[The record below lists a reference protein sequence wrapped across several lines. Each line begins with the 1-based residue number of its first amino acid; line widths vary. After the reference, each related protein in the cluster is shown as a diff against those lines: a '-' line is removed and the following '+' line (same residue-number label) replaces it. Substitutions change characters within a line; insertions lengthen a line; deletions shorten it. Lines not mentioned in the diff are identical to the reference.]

1 MSRTTMPEDCPICMA
16 PAEQPLSAAC
26 GHTFCKSCIE
36 QWGHHATSCPM
47 CRRSMVDDK
56 TKITAIM
63 YNFFVPVYSFLVFS
77 LISFSIEE
85 LCVTKFAGEY
95 EAQIAVVVA
104 GATVILLAYIAKTYT
119 RDFASR
125 VHAQQR
131 GLTLE
136 RLQWAYILFMCTG
149 LAICFV
155 PSFANWW
162 SAMAVIGLVLM
173 LPRAWDVCIC
183 CTTFVLSVSFALP
196 LQLKFIVTIVLSV
209 LREFPVLTEFS
220 VLCATSILPLL
231 ANCIVVT
238 VLVLTVFIVQK
249 CTYWVVNYYGIYA
262 RDIASLT
269 PGKIVKNRAC
279 QACIWVCQYGIYFYE
294 WQLRR
299 YNLSTEE
306 VFKIRSEIEKGKS
319 LIDNFTL
326 ISN

>member
-36 QWGHHATSCPM
+36 KWGHHATSCPM
-47 CRRSMVDDK
+47 CRRSMVEDK

-63 YNFFVPVYSFLVFS
+63 YNFFVPIYSFLVFS
-77 LISFSIEE
+77 FISFVLEDV
-85 LCVTKFAGEY
+85 CVTKFAGEY

-104 GATVILLAYIAKTYT
+104 GATVALLAYIVKTYT

-136 RLQWAYILFMCTG
+136 RLQWAYILFMCTV

-155 PSFANWW
+155 PLFANWW

-183 CTTFVLSVSFALP
+183 FATFVLSVSFALP
-196 LQLKFIVTIVLSV
+196 LQLKFIATSVLSV
-209 LREFPVLTEFS
+209 LTEFPVLTEFS

-231 ANCIVVT
+231 VNLIVAT
-238 VLVLTVFIVQK
+238 VLVLMVFLVQK
-249 CTYWVVNYYGIYA
+249 CTYWVVNYYGHYV
-262 RDIASLT
+262 RDIDSLT
-269 PGKIVKNRAC
+269 PGKIVKNLAC
-279 QACIWVCQYGIYFYE
+279 QVCIWVCQYGIYFYE

-299 YNLSTEE
+299 YKFSTEE

-319 LIDNFTL
+319 LIDSFTL

>member
-1 MSRTTMPEDCPICMA
+1 MPEDCPICMA

-47 CRRSMVDDK
+47 CRRSMVEDK

-77 LISFSIEE
+77 LFSFILEE
-85 LCVTKFAGEY
+85 LCVTKFAGGY

-104 GATVILLAYIAKTYT
+104 GTTFILLAYITETYT
-119 RDFASR
+119 RDFASQ

-155 PSFANWW
+155 PLFANWW

-196 LQLKFIVTIVLSV
+196 LQLKFIATIVLSV
-209 LREFPVLTEFS
+209 LRELPVLTEFS
-220 VLCATSILPLL
+220 VLCATSILPLV
-231 ANCIVVT
+231 ANFIVAT
-238 VLVLTVFIVQK
+238 VFVLTVFLVQK
-249 CTYWVVNYYGIYA
+249 CLYWVVNYYGIYA

-269 PGKIVKNRAC
+269 PGKIVKNLAC
-279 QACIWVCQYGIYFYE
+279 QVCMWVCQYSIYFCE

-299 YNLSTEE
+299 YEFSTKG
-306 VFKIRSEIEKGKS
+306 VFEMRSNIQKFKAYMDS
-319 LIDNFTL
+319 FKLLMN
-326 ISN
+326 